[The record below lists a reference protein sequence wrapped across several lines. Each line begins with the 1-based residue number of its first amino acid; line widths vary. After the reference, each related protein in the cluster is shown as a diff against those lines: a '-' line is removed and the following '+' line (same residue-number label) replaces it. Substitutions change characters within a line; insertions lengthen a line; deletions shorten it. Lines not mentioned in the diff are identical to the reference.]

1 MAATIIAGRAHSI
14 KGYHYINCDFLLPDS
29 AHNAGQQIQMPVS
42 HNCIYHHNI
51 SCLLDLRLA
60 QDTPHTLADIG
71 ITAAAAQR
79 ARSALAAIWEHADA
93 QGAFCAPIT
102 TMHKQSGDVQPGSTP
117 QLRLSVDCTQT
128 PGPFTDDQLN

>member
-1 MAATIIAGRAHSI
+1 MAATIITGCAHLI

-51 SCLLDLRLA
+51 CSLLDLA
-60 QDTPHTLADIG
+60 HDTPHTLADIW

-79 ARSALAAIWEHADA
+79 ARSALAAIWEHVDA
-93 QGAFCAPIT
+93 QPFCAPIT
-102 TMHKQSGDVQPGSTP
+102 MTHKP
-117 QLRLSVDCTQT
+117 
-128 PGPFTDDQLN
+128 